1 MRKIQKI
8 RIHGGPRI
16 LKRGMFQSRFVCT
29 CASKERGTKLKNMGK
44 AVAKS
49 AKRAW
54 RKLDV
59 SATEVR
65 RTAPFAARRRGR
77 GGACTTVI

>member
-1 MRKIQKI
+1 V
-8 RIHGGPRI
+8 GA
-16 LKRGMFQSRFVCT
+16 LVTVFCT
-29 CASKERGTKLKNMGK
+29 CAGIHGTCCLMGK

-65 RTAPFAARRRGR
+65 RATPFARARARARVCDLDLPLPFSDATAR
-77 GGACTTVI
+77 CS

>member
-1 MRKIQKI
+1 
-8 RIHGGPRI
+8 
-16 LKRGMFQSRFVCT
+16 
-29 CASKERGTKLKNMGK
+29 MGK

-65 RTAPFAARRRGR
+65 RATPFARARARARVCDLDLPLPFSDATAR
-77 GGACTTVI
+77 CS